1 MRMKRFLFIAILA
14 TIVLQPARLLAQDT
28 ADKPLRPVFAGIEM
42 EVGGAQLID
51 TYLSPWSY
59 KGWDIGLNVELMQA
73 LPLDNYRWVW
83 QQLIGINYGDS
94 RMSASGAGKTI
105 FGGFNYTF
113 AMMRR
118 SNLPI
123 EGLQLYYGAN
133 VGLTGEVLYNYHGGN
148 NPLSVKADISLG
160 LSGMAVYNFKLGKL
174 PLTARYQLMLPV
186 VGIFAQPEYSESY
199 YEVSLGN
206 HHNFLH
212 CGTWGNK
219 FDIDN
224 RLNIDIHFSSWAL
237 RVGYHNRINTTY
249 VTNNRYQLVQH
260 NFTIGFV
267 GDLLSWSKKN
277 DNRPIVRALY
287 DFPNEK

>member
-1 MRMKRFLFIAILA
+1 MKKNLFIALLA
-14 TIVLQPARLLAQDT
+14 VLLLQPIILQAQEKT
-28 ADKPLRPVFAGIEM
+28 DKAVCPVFAGIEF
-42 EVGGAQLID
+42 EVGGTRLID

-59 KGWDIGLNVELMQA
+59 KGWDVGLNVELMQA
-73 LPLDNYRWVW
+73 MPIDNYHWVW
-83 QQLIGINYGDS
+83 QQLISINYGS
-94 RMSASGAGKTI
+94 SKMSVSEMGKTI

-118 SNLPI
+118 NKLPV
-123 EGLQLYYGAN
+123 EGLQIYYGADL
-133 VGLTGEVLYNYHGGN
+133 GLTGKALYNYHGGN

-160 LSGMAVYNFKLGKL
+160 LTTMAAYNFRWGKL
-174 PLTARYQLMLPV
+174 PFTARYQLILPV
-186 VGIFAQPEYSESY
+186 IGVFAQPEYSESY

-206 HHNFLH
+206 HQNFLH

-224 RLNIDIHFSSWAL
+224 RLTVDMHFDSWAL
-237 RVGYHNRINTTY
+237 RMGYHNHINTTY
-249 VTNNRYQLVQH
+249 VTNNRYQIVQH

-277 DNRPIVRALY
+277 DNRSVLRALY
-287 DFPNEK
+287 DLPR

>member
-1 MRMKRFLFIAILA
+1 MRMKKSLFFALFA
-14 TIVLQPARLLAQDT
+14 VLLLLPVKLLAQES
-28 ADKPLRPVFAGIEM
+28 AEKPVCPVLAGVEF
-42 EVGGAQLID
+42 EVGGARLVD

-73 LPLDNYRWVW
+73 MPLDNYRWVW
-83 QQLIGINYGDS
+83 QQLIGLNYGES
-94 RMSASGAGKTI
+94 QMTISGVGKTI

-118 SNLPI
+118 SALPV
-123 EGLQLYYGAN
+123 EGLQLYYGADL
-133 VGLTGEVLYNYHGGN
+133 GLMGEAIYNYHGGN
-148 NPLSVKADISLG
+148 NPVAVKADISLG
-160 LSGMAVYNFKLGKL
+160 LTGMVAYNFNLGKL
-174 PLTARYQLMLPV
+174 PFTARYQLILPV
-186 VGIFAQPEYSESY
+186 VGVFAQPEYSESY

-206 HHNFLH
+206 YHNFLH
-212 CGTWGNK
+212 CGTWANR

-224 RLNIDIHFSSWAL
+224 RVTLDMHFASWAL

-249 VTNNRYQLVQH
+249 VTNNRYQMVQH

-277 DNRPIVRALY
+277 NNRSVLRALY
-287 DFPNEK
+287 DLPQ